1 MWPNDVHVNLFCFQL
16 QEVPCDQVKE
26 EVAFAGPILHISC
39 SDEVKLLH
47 PARIKIPLTLRDDRG
62 WPYVPSVHETIS
74 VLAADSE
81 SAEWTDITEDL
92 NVPVDVKNG
101 IVAFEVN
108 HFSK

>member
-1 MWPNDVHVNLFCFQL
+1 MNNLFCFQL
-16 QEVPCDQVKE
+16 QEVLCDQVKE
-26 EVAFAGPILHISC
+26 EVVFAGPILHISC
-39 SDEVKLLH
+39 SDEVKLLY
-47 PARIKIPLTLRDDRG
+47 PARITIPLTLQDDRG

-74 VLAADSE
+74 VLTADSE

-101 IVAFEVN
+101 IVTFEVN